1 LREKQARVRELKVKP
16 TVLKL
21 GGSVITHKEKPLT
34 PNLPAIKRLASEISQ
49 ANVSRLV
56 LVHGGGSFGHPI
68 AEQYTIMDGYKDR
81 SQIIGFSKTRQAMIV
96 LNKLVVDSLIQHNIP
111 AVTVQPSSC
120 IITKQGRIQ
129 FMEERPLRKLLEM
142 KFVPILHGDAVLDS
156 DKGFAILSGD
166 QLVSSLA
173 IKLNA
178 ERIIIGIDVD
188 GLYASD
194 PKTDPNAQLIQHATP
209 QELRKLQH
217 KIEENK
223 VTDVTGGMLG
233 KIMELIPAVE
243 KGIQAII
250 INAAKPDNV
259 YKALKSERVSGTV
272 IKRGETVA

>member
-1 LREKQARVRELKVKP
+1 VQGLKVKP
-16 TVLKL
+16 LVLKL

-34 PNLPAIKRLASEISQ
+34 PNLPAIERLASEISR

-68 AEQYTIMDGYKDR
+68 AKQYAIEKGYKDQT
-81 SQIIGFSKTRQAMIV
+81 QIMGFSKTRQAMIA

-129 FMEERPLRKLLEM
+129 LMEEKPLRKLLEM
-142 KFVPILHGDAVLDS
+142 EFVPVLHGDAVLDS

-194 PKTDPNAQLIQHATP
+194 PKTDSTAQLIQHVTL
-209 QELRKLQH
+209 QELRKLHH

-223 VTDVTGGMLG
+223 VTDVTGGMFG
-233 KIMELIPAVE
+233 KMMELMPAVE
-243 KGIQAII
+243 KGIRAMI
-250 INAAKPDNV
+250 INAAKSDNV
-259 YKALKSERVSGTV
+259 YKALKSERVSGTA

>member
-1 LREKQARVRELKVKP
+1 VRVPELKVKP

-34 PNLPAIKRLASEISQ
+34 PNMPAIERLASEISQ
-49 ANVSRLV
+49 ANISHLI

-68 AEQYTIMDGYKDR
+68 AKRYAIEKGYKDQ
-81 SQIIGFSKTRQAMIV
+81 SQIMGFSKTRQAMMM

-129 FMEERPLRKLLEM
+129 LIEAKPLRKLLELG
-142 KFVPILHGDAVLDS
+142 FVPVLHGDAVLDS

-173 IKLNA
+173 IRLNA

-188 GLYASD
+188 GLYSSD
-194 PKTDPNAQLIQHATP
+194 PKTDSDAQLIQHVTP
-209 QELRKLQH
+209 QELRKLQY
-217 KIEENK
+217 KIRENK
-223 VTDVTGGMLG
+223 VADVTGGMFG

-243 KGIQAII
+243 KGIEAMI

-272 IKRGETVA
+272 IKRGETIAKSN

>member
-1 LREKQARVRELKVKP
+1 LSVKP

-21 GGSVITHKEKPLT
+21 GGSVITNKEKPLT
-34 PNLPAIKRLASEISQ
+34 PNLPAIKRLANEISK

-68 AEQYTIMDGYKDR
+68 AEQYTIMDGYKNR
-81 SQIIGFSKTRQAMIV
+81 SQIMGFSKTRQAMIA

-111 AVTVQPSSC
+111 AVTMQPSSC

-129 FMEERPLRKLLEM
+129 FMEEKPLRKLLEM
-142 KFVPILHGDAVLDS
+142 DFVPILHGDAVLDS

-194 PKTDPNAQLIQHATP
+194 PKTDPRAQLIQHATP

-233 KIMELIPAVE
+233 KIMELIAAVE
-243 KGIQAII
+243 KGIQAMI

-259 YKALKSERVSGTV
+259 YKALKSERVSGTE

>member
-1 LREKQARVRELKVKP
+1 LKVKP

-21 GGSVITHKEKPLT
+21 GGSVITHKKKPLT
-34 PNLPAIKRLASEISQ
+34 PNLPAIKRLASEISR

-68 AEQYTIMDGYKDR
+68 AKQYAIEKGYKDQ
-81 SQIIGFSKTRQAMIV
+81 SQIIGFSKTRQAMMM

-129 FMEERPLRKLLEM
+129 LMEEKPLRKLLEM
-142 KFVPILHGDAVLDS
+142 EFVPVLHGDAVLDS

-194 PKTDPNAQLIQHATP
+194 PKTDLNAQLIQYATP

-243 KGIQAII
+243 KGIQAMI

>member
-1 LREKQARVRELKVKP
+1 VHGLKVKP
-16 TVLKL
+16 LVLKL

-34 PNLPAIKRLASEISQ
+34 PNLPAIKRLANEISR
-49 ANVSRLV
+49 ANVSRLI

-68 AEQYTIMDGYKDR
+68 AKQYAIEKGYKDPT
-81 SQIIGFSKTRQAMIV
+81 QIMGFSKTRQAMIA

-129 FMEERPLRKLLEM
+129 LMEEKPLRKLLEM
-142 KFVPILHGDAVLDS
+142 EFVPVLHGDAVLDS

-173 IKLNA
+173 IRLNA

-194 PKTDPNAQLIQHATP
+194 PKTDSTAQLIQHIP
-209 QELRKLQH
+209 LQELRKLHH

-223 VTDVTGGMLG
+223 VTDVTGGMFG
-233 KIMELIPAVE
+233 KMMELMPAVE
-243 KGIQAII
+243 KGIQAMI
-250 INAAKPDNV
+250 INAAKSDNV
-259 YKALKSERVSGTV
+259 YKALKSEKVSGTV

>member
-1 LREKQARVRELKVKP
+1 LSIKP
-16 TVLKL
+16 IVLKL
-21 GGSVITHKEKPLT
+21 GGSVITNKKKPLT
-34 PNLPAIKRLASEISQ
+34 PNLPAIERLTSEISR
-49 ANVSRLV
+49 ANVSPLV
-56 LVHGGGSFGHPI
+56 LVHGGGSFGHPL
-68 AEQYTIMDGYKDR
+68 AKQYAIEKGYKDQT
-81 SQIIGFSKTRQAMIV
+81 QIMGFSKTRQAMTT

-120 IITKQGRIQ
+120 TITKQGRIQ
-129 FMEERPLRKLLEM
+129 SMEEKPIRKLLEM
-142 KFVPILHGDAVLDS
+142 GLVPVLYGDAVLDS

-194 PKTDPNAQLIQHATP
+194 PKTDSNAQLIQHVTP
-209 QELRKLQH
+209 QELRKLQL

-233 KIMELIPAVE
+233 KVMELIPAVE
-243 KGIQAII
+243 KGIQAMI